1 MSAAATVPP
10 NTSAEQR
17 SPTMKNTLR
26 LTLKYAAFFWL
37 CAVRLSTTV
46 IAEPLMNDNFES
58 QPQARWSYVSDQV
71 MGGISQG
78 QLAFVTE
85 QDESFAHMS
94 GQVSTENNGGFIQ
107 FRTSIP
113 KGSTATASGVT
124 LKVRGNS
131 QQYYIHLRSSGTL
144 LPWQYYQ
151 AGFQANDEWQTINI
165 PLKAFAAS
173 GKWLRKQIKP
183 GSIRSIG
190 VVAFG
195 RDHSADIQVAEIG
208 FY

>member
-1 MSAAATVPP
+1 
-10 NTSAEQR
+10 
-17 SPTMKNTLR
+17 MKNILQQTVR
-26 LTLKYAAFFWL
+26 KMAAIMWL
-37 CAVRLSTTV
+37 SIAGLSTAV
-46 IAEPLMNDNFES
+46 IAEPLMMENFES
-58 QPQARWSYVSDQV
+58 QPESRWSYVSDQV
-71 MGGISQG
+71 MGGVSQG
-78 QLAFVTE
+78 QLLFKTE
-85 QDESFAHMS
+85 QGESFAHMT

-113 KGSTATASGVT
+113 KGSTATASGIT

-131 QQYYIHLRSSGTL
+131 QQYYIHLRSSGTI

-151 AGFQANDEWQTINI
+151 ASFQASDQWQTIKI
-165 PLKAFAAS
+165 PLSAFAAS

-183 GSIRSIG
+183 SSIRSVG

-195 RDHSADIQVAEIG
+195 RDHRADIQISEIG